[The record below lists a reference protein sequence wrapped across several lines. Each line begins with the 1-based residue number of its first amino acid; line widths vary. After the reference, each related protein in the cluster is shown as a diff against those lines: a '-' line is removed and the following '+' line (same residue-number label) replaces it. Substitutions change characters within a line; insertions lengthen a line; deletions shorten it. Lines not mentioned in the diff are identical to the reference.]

1 MTEDQNRH
9 DEAHEAPSERPRKPV
24 SAIDGR
30 LPPELLARLAA
41 TLNADGDSTEADRAD
56 VTGADE

>member
-1 MTEDQNRH
+1 MTVDQDRNQD
-9 DEAHEAPSERPRKPV
+9 DEQVPGERPRRYA

-41 TLNADGDSTEADRAD
+41 TLNADKESVEKSETQADA
-56 VTGADE
+56 AE